1 MAYDLNGLFDRILRN
16 LRSTP
21 YLSLNE
27 LSTRIGVERHTIE
40 KAIKQ
45 ATSRT
50 FREMRSDMLLE
61 YAKGLLDSNPHQ
73 SIKEVAFQL
82 GFRSQRSFSRFIKS
96 SLGCSPKKL
105 RADHNFEA
113 IAIGARTRGKPANS
127 SSVQST
133 SKVSHQVAC
142 AVVIKE

>member
-1 MAYDLNGLFDRILRN
+1 MSYDLNGLFNRIQLN

-40 KAIKQ
+40 KAVKQ

-50 FREMRSDMLLE
+50 FRELRSEMLLE
-61 YAKGLLDSNPHQ
+61 YARGLLDNNPHQ

-82 GFRSQRSFSRFIKS
+82 GYRSQRSFSRFIKS
-96 SLGCSPKKL
+96 SVGCSPKEL
-105 RADHNFEA
+105 RADRNFEA
-113 IAIGARTRGKPANS
+113 VAVGPRTRGKPANS
-127 SSVQST
+127 RSVQST